1 LNSEEGGR
9 FLATHKS
16 AEKRTKQNE
25 KRRIGNVSAKSRVK
39 TYIKS
44 VLTAVEAKDKEG
56 AMSALQLAIPVIAKA
71 GAKGVYHQKTAS
83 RYISRLTR
91 KVNVQIAD

>member
-1 LNSEEGGR
+1 M
-9 FLATHKS
+9 ATHKS
-16 AEKRTKQNE
+16 AEKRSIQNE
-25 KRRIGNVSAKSRVK
+25 KRRMRNVSAKSKVK

-44 VLTAVEAKDKEG
+44 VLTAVEARDKEG
-56 AMSALQLAIPVIAKA
+56 ALSALQQAIPVIAKA

-91 KVNVQIAD
+91 KVNVQIANEG

>member
-1 LNSEEGGR
+1 
-9 FLATHKS
+9 LATHKS
-16 AEKRTKQNE
+16 AEKRSKQNE
-25 KRRIGNVSAKSRVK
+25 KRRVGNISTKSRVK

-56 AMSALQLAIPVIAKA
+56 ALNALQKAVPVIAKA
-71 GAKGVYHQKTAS
+71 GAKGVYHHKTAS

-91 KVNVQIAD
+91 KVNVQFAAEA

>member
-1 LNSEEGGR
+1 
-9 FLATHKS
+9 LATHKS
-16 AEKRTKQNE
+16 AEKRSRQNE
-25 KRRIGNVSAKSRVK
+25 KREMRNVSVRSKVK

-44 VLTAVEAKDKEG
+44 VISAVDAKDKEG
-56 AMSALQLAIPVIAKA
+56 ALSALQLAIPVIAKA

-91 KVNVQIAD
+91 KVNAQIAD

>member
-1 LNSEEGGR
+1 
-9 FLATHKS
+9 LATHKS
-16 AEKRTKQNE
+16 AEKRSRQNE
-25 KRRIGNVSAKSRVK
+25 NRRIRNISVKSRVK

-44 VLTAVEAKDKEG
+44 VLTAVEAKDREG
-56 AMSALQLAIPVIAKA
+56 ALSALQQAIPVIAKA

-91 KVNVQIAD
+91 KVNVQVAE

>member
-1 LNSEEGGR
+1 M
-9 FLATHKS
+9 ATHKS
-16 AEKRTKQNE
+16 AEKRSRQNE
-25 KRRIGNVSAKSRVK
+25 KREMRNVSVRSKVK

-44 VLTAVEAKDKEG
+44 VLTAVEAKDGEG
-56 AMSALQLAIPVIAKA
+56 AQSALQLAIPVIAKA

-91 KVNVQIAD
+91 KVNAQISE

>member
-1 LNSEEGGR
+1 M
-9 FLATHKS
+9 ATHKS
-16 AEKRTKQNE
+16 AEKRSTQNE
-25 KRRIGNVSAKSRVK
+25 KRRLRNVSVKSKVK

-44 VLTAVEAKDKEG
+44 VLTAVEARDKEG
-56 AMSALQLAIPVIAKA
+56 ALSALQQAIPVIAKA

-91 KVNVQIAD
+91 KVNVQIANEG